1 MRSRGTGIKCV
12 CRSHALSGTSPTSAW
27 DEGGSVPK
35 ASLFLLRG
43 PVRWAWLDSALPF
56 RRYQDDRLPTAQAA
70 RTGAM
75 SSPDKVSVCGAGFDL
90 EGGEQA
96 GSCMASPRAPRGR
109 GHGLDLGA
117 PGSLEG
123 QSGFTDP
130 KVFSFESESE
140 LIEQGKVVLWGREG
154 RPGTPVDDQGDVVD
168 YSSYLAD
175 EPAAIVPPP
184 SVQGQPSPEGAAAE
198 GSADNWEDLE
208 REIEDLTQQLAAMQF
223 FSDKFQDL

>member
-1 MRSRGTGIKCV
+1 MRSHGTGVKCA
-12 CRSHALSGTSPTSAW
+12 CGSHPLSGTSPTSAW
-27 DEGGSVPK
+27 DEGGGVPK

-70 RTGAM
+70 RTGTM
-75 SSPDKVSVCGAGFDL
+75 SSRDKP
-90 EGGEQA
+90 Q
-96 GSCMASPRAPRGR
+96 SPTGPGPRPR
-109 GHGLDLGA
+109 FGA

-123 QSGFTDP
+123 QSGFTDH

-168 YSSYLAD
+168 YSPSLAD

-184 SVQGQPSPEGAAAE
+184 SVQGQPSPEGAVAE

-208 REIEDLTQQLAAMQF
+208 CIQLQREIEDLTQQLAAMQF